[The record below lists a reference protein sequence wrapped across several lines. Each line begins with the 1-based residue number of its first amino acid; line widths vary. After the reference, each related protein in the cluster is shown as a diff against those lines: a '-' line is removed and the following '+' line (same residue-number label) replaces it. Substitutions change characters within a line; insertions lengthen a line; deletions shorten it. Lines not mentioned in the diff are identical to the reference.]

1 MFKRREYRFTSKS
14 HSKTGIMSVVCGAL
28 SVTGF
33 VIALIKVIN
42 DGGQAAER
50 MGAAGFV
57 SFVFCFA
64 GLSLGIL
71 ALMEKDRFEL
81 FPRLG
86 FALSILSA
94 ICWGT
99 VLYVGYIG

>member
-14 HSKTGIMSVVCGAL
+14 HSKTGIMSAVCGAL

-33 VIALIKVIN
+33 VFTLIKVIK

-57 SFVFCFA
+57 SFIFCFA

-71 ALMEKDRFEL
+71 ALMEQDRFERS
-81 FPRLG
+81 PRLG

-99 VLYVGYIG
+99 VLYVGYI

>member
-14 HSKTGIMSVVCGAL
+14 HSKTGFMSVICGTL

-33 VIALIKVIN
+33 IFTLIKVIN

-57 SFVFCFA
+57 SFLFCFA
-64 GLSLGIL
+64 GLSLGIIS
-71 ALMEKDRFEL
+71 MTEKDRFEL
-81 FPRLG
+81 LPRLG
-86 FALSILSA
+86 LGMSVLSA
-94 ICWGT
+94 ICWGA
-99 VLYVGYIG
+99 VLYAGSF